1 MQIIHRDIKP
11 ENLLISNMKDFDI
24 QITDFGLSEFM
35 VDNEQLYKRSGTP
48 GYVAPEILRDK
59 PYDTKADIFSCG
71 VILYLL
77 YL

>member
-1 MQIIHRDIKP
+1 
-11 ENLLISNMKDFDI
+11 
-24 QITDFGLSEFM
+24 M

-77 YL
+77 YFYNSKAYRLFTIFWG